1 MTAPAGRNGA
11 LAEIA
16 AILAAGYLR
25 LQADRAKSQ
34 SEAKLR
40 PRDSALSPCYGARP
54 EA

>member
-1 MTAPAGRNGA
+1 MKPQAGSTKG

-16 AILAAGYLR
+16 AILASGYLR
-25 LQADRAKSQ
+25 LQADRSKSQ

-40 PRDSALSPCYGARP
+40 PRDSAISPCYEARP

>member
-1 MTAPAGRNGA
+1 MKPQAGSANG

-16 AILAAGYLR
+16 AILASGYLR

-34 SEAKLR
+34 SIAKLQ
-40 PRDSALSPCYGARP
+40 PRESALSPCYEART